1 MSLGVMRLKTGPQAR
16 HFRSSV
22 FCGRKELLLVPTL
35 TGSTCTT
42 THISLKM
49 KKHNRFRL
57 FLYPFNHLVTPH
69 VYFPN
74 TWEVPSPRA
83 GSSWSVM
90 EYYWWKY
97 SAQKKQSSMI
107 AGIKLD
113 IVTRHYTSLRCLC
126 GCWCGGL
133 IVWAWTVHA
142 WLPRGQWGK
151 TLTGVNVMLRHS
163 FLETEKSS
171 PVSPPGC
178 SSWQGSRN
186 NDLWTPNGGR
196 VSVTQLPEVSVNV
209 SGREKRACCSWKH
222 PPENRKKKKK
232 NRKERK

>member
-1 MSLGVMRLKTGPQAR
+1 MQDTIYHSKRKSIIGLGFCFIPLIIWWPLMSIFQTPG
-16 HFRSSV
+16 RSHPAV
-22 FCGRKELLLVPTL
+22 L
-35 TGSTCTT
+35 
-42 THISLKM
+42 
-49 KKHNRFRL
+49 
-57 FLYPFNHLVTPH
+57 
-69 VYFPN
+69 
-74 TWEVPSPRA
+74 
-83 GSSWSVM
+83 GSSHGIL

-97 SAQKKQSSMI
+97 LAQKNKKLISMI
-107 AGIKLD
+107 AGMELD

-151 TLTGVNVMLRHS
+151 TLTGVIVMLRHS

-186 NDLWTPNGGR
+186 NDLWTPSGGR

-209 SGREKRACCSWKH
+209 SGRKKRACCSWN
-222 PPENRKKKKK
+222 PPHHQKKKKK
-232 NRKERK
+232 IEKKGSREMCLHGLCFHSFLWFAERKSA